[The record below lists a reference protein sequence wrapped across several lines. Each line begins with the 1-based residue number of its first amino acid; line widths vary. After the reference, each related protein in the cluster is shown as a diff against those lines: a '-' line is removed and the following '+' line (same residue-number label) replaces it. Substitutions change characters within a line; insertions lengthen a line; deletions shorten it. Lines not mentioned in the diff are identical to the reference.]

1 MTTTIRS
8 TQIESAVRATLRGG
22 ARQVRVVVDY
32 RNGRVEIEATAED
45 EQPAPRTFD
54 TIDFR
59 ATR

>member
-32 RNGRVEIEATAED
+32 RNGRVEIEATAEA
-45 EQPAPRTFD
+45 EQPARTFD

-59 ATR
+59 AGR

>member
-32 RNGRVEIEATAED
+32 SKGRVEIEALAEAD
-45 EQPAPRTFD
+45 LPQPRTFD

-59 ATR
+59 AGR

>member
-8 TQIESAVRATLRGG
+8 TQIESAVRAILRGG

-32 RNGRVEIEATAED
+32 RNGRVEIEATGEAE
-45 EQPAPRTFD
+45 EPQPRTFD

-59 ATR
+59 AAR